1 MKKKISV
8 ILFGLILT
16 FTSIIRVNAA
26 SASISVSTNKSSL
39 VVGNTVNATVTI
51 YSSGG
56 IGSWEYTISYDTSKL
71 KLISGDVSVADVA
84 PSSGVTSKSYN
95 YTFKAIASG
104 SASIGVKS
112 YGVVNWD
119 VEDLSTSASSKTVS
133 IITEQELVA
142 SYSKDNNL
150 SSIEVEGYS
159 LDKTFDKDTLEYTVT
174 VPSDTLKINLTA
186 TLSDSKASLSGI
198 GEFDVSEGDN
208 KFDIIVTAE
217 NGNTKTYSVTIKV
230 EDTNPI
236 TTIINNKK
244 YTVVKRKSN
253 LTAPNTYEET
263 TITINDTEVPAFISN
278 ITNFTLVGL
287 KDEEGNISLFL
298 YDKEN
303 NKYSIYKEIKTTG
316 IVIYPMEPSKIPSG
330 YKKVTISI
338 NDEEVTAYKSTSDEF
353 YLLYGINIENNKKDF
368 YEYDK
373 VNNTMSRYNGT
384 IIEEL
389 TKRNENYMMIIL
401 VLGVETIVLVMILL
415 ITLINN
421 RRRKKRIMKKRK
433 ENMKKESET
442 NEEES

>member
-8 ILFGLILT
+8 ILFGLILS
-16 FTSIIRVNAA
+16 FTSLIKLNAA
-26 SASISVSTNKSSL
+26 SASISVSVNKSSL

-56 IGSWEYTISYDTSKL
+56 IGSWEYTINYDTSKL
-71 KLISGDVSVADVA
+71 KLISGEVSVADVA
-84 PSSGVTSKSYN
+84 ASSGVTSKSYN
-95 YTFKAIASG
+95 YTFKAISSG

-112 YGVVNWD
+112 YSVVNWD
-119 VEDLSTSASSKTVS
+119 VEEIPTSQSSRTVN

-142 SYSKDNNL
+142 SYSKNNNL
-150 SSIEVEGYS
+150 TSISVEGYD

-174 VPSDTLKINLTA
+174 VPSDTLKINLSA
-186 TLSDSKASLSGI
+186 TLDDTKASLSGI

-217 NGNTKTYSVTIKV
+217 NGNTKTYSVIVKV

-253 LTAPNTYEET
+253 LTIPNTYEET
-263 TITINDTEVPAFISN
+263 TILIEDIEIPAFVSN

-287 KDEEGNISLFL
+287 KDESGNISLFL

-316 IVIYPMEPSKIPSG
+316 IVIYPMEPKSIPSG

-338 NDEEVTAYKSTSDEF
+338 NDMEVVAYKSTSDEF
-353 YLLYGINIENNKKDF
+353 YLLYGTNIENNKTDF

-373 VNNTMSRYNGT
+373 VNNTMSRYNGSE
-384 IIEEL
+384 IEEL
-389 TKRNENYMMIIL
+389 TKRNENYMIIIL

-415 ITLINN
+415 ITMINN
-421 RRRKKRIMKKRK
+421 KRRKKRIMKKRK
-433 ENMKKESET
+433 ESIKKESEV
-442 NEEES
+442 NEKEN